1 MNRRHWITIT
11 VATIALCAL
20 AANYRIDVG
29 KVWKS
34 LELQPGCTV
43 LNRDGN
49 DIAAQLDTLDT
60 VTAADLTKIDGITDG
75 TAAANKALV
84 LGAAKE
90 IATIT
95 TATITTVNATDI
107 DAGASGTA
115 GTIDV
120 FPSTATSGKLAITA
134 ADSAGDTTTTI
145 VNASQA
151 GARTYTIPDAGG
163 NADFVMTAGA
173 QSLGGVKTF
182 TDAPLVGAIDA
193 ADSSLAVTGLAA
205 GSGGEITIVGG
216 AASTGDGG
224 AVSLTG
230 GQGSASAKKL
240 GGAVTCTA
248 GTGGTGQEGGIAS
261 LIGGTGGTNAHGGPA
276 LVTGGA
282 GDGTGN
288 AGDARVTGGPSG
300 NGLTGNGGAAVIMG
314 GEAKSTNGNG
324 GNANLIGGLA
334 AGTGN
339 GGSVNLTG
347 GGSAGGTGT
356 AGGVAIDA
364 GDPNGGTGAAV
375 TIGATNATNVALGRS
390 AGTVTV
396 AGGIRTSVG
405 VGAVAGTGVTLGSEA
420 GDGLYHQT
428 TITLTDVEIALTDEA
443 GVIAYGGLKI
453 YDLPVGA
460 IVVQAAVSDLDVTKS
475 SAGVNLDWDGD
486 FSLGTTTAGNDAD
499 LTTTEVDI
507 LAKTATPQAAAG
519 ATTANGGAATNGYLD
534 GTTTAGAAADVY
546 LNVLVDDADHDVTST
561 PCNLIF
567 NGTIKLTWF
576 VAGDY

>member
-43 LNRDGN
+43 INRDGN

-84 LGAAKE
+84 LGASKE

-95 TATITTVNATDI
+95 TATITNV

-115 GTIDV
+115 GTVDV
-120 FPSTATSGKLAITA
+120 FPSTASSGKLAITA

-145 VNASQA
+145 VNASQS

-163 NADFVMTAGA
+163 NADFVMAAGA
-173 QSLGGVKTF
+173 QTVNGIKTF
-182 TDAPLVGAIDA
+182 GSEPVVPGIHASDYTLDLIGKAGTTGVGGTAGIA
-193 ADSSLAVTGLAA
+193 GGYGGTNSAGGASGIAG
-205 GSGGEITIVGG
+205 GSGNGTGAGGIVY
-216 AASTGDGG
+216 
-224 AVSLTG
+224 LTG
-230 GQGSASAKKL
+230 GLSG
-240 GGAVTCTA
+240 GGA
-248 GTGGTGQEGGIAS
+248 
-261 LIGGTGGTNAHGGPA
+261 
-276 LVTGGA
+276 
-282 GDGTGN
+282 
-288 AGDARVTGGPSG
+288 
-300 NGLTGNGGAAVIMG
+300 TGNGGAAAVAG
-314 GEAKSTNGNG
+314 GSAISTDGNG
-324 GNANLIGGLA
+324 GA
-334 AGTGN
+334 AR
-339 GGSVNLTG
+339 LTG
-347 GGSAGGTGT
+347 GAASGTGTGGAATIEGGAAAGAGGT
-356 AGGVAIDA
+356 AGGATLDA
-364 GDPNGGTGAAV
+364 GAANGGTGAAV
-375 TIGATNATNVALGRS
+375 TIGGTNATNVALGRS

-405 VGAVAGTGVTLGSEA
+405 VGAVAGAGVTLGSEA

-486 FSLGTTTAGNDAD
+486 FSLGTVTAGNDAD
-499 LTTTEVDI
+499 LTGKEVDI

-561 PCNLIF
+561 PCSLIF

>member
-43 LNRDGN
+43 INRDGN

-95 TATITTVNATDI
+95 TATITTGNIATVNA
-107 DAGASGTA
+107 GT
-115 GTIDV
+115 
-120 FPSTATSGKLAITA
+120 L
-134 ADSAGDTTTTI
+134 
-145 VNASQA
+145 
-151 GARTYTIPDAGG
+151 
-163 NADFVMTAGA
+163 
-173 QSLGGVKTF
+173 
-182 TDAPLVGAIDA
+182 
-193 ADSSLAVTGLAA
+193 
-205 GSGGEITIVGG
+205 
-216 AASTGDGG
+216 
-224 AVSLTG
+224 
-230 GQGSASAKKL
+230 
-240 GGAVTCTA
+240 
-248 GTGGTGQEGGIAS
+248 
-261 LIGGTGGTNAHGGPA
+261 
-276 LVTGGA
+276 
-282 GDGTGN
+282 
-288 AGDARVTGGPSG
+288 
-300 NGLTGNGGAAVIMG
+300 
-314 GEAKSTNGNG
+314 
-324 GNANLIGGLA
+324 
-334 AGTGN
+334 
-339 GGSVNLTG
+339 
-347 GGSAGGTGT
+347 
-356 AGGVAIDA
+356 
-364 GDPNGGTGAAV
+364 
-375 TIGATNATNVALGRS
+375 
-390 AGTVTV
+390 TV

-428 TITLTDVEIALTDEA
+428 TITLTDVEIALTDEP

-475 SAGVNLDWDGD
+475 SAGVNVDWDGN
-486 FSLGTTTAGNDAD
+486 FSLGTVTAGNDAD
-499 LTTTEVDI
+499 LTGKEVDI

-561 PCNLIF
+561 PCSLIF

>member
-43 LNRDGN
+43 INRDGN

-95 TATITTVNATDI
+95 TATITTGNIATVNAI
-107 DAGASGTA
+107 NVDAGASGTA
-115 GTIDV
+115 GSLDV
-120 FPSTATSGKLAITA
+120 FPSTAASGKLAITA
-134 ADSAGDTTTTI
+134 ADSAGDTVTTI
-145 VNASQA
+145 TNASQA
-151 GARTYTIPDAGG
+151 DARTYTIPDAGG
-163 NADFVMTAGA
+163 NADFVLTAGA

-182 TDAPLVGAIDA
+182 T
-193 ADSSLAVTGLAA
+193 
-205 GSGGEITIVGG
+205 
-216 AASTGDGG
+216 
-224 AVSLTG
+224 
-230 GQGSASAKKL
+230 
-240 GGAVTCTA
+240 
-248 GTGGTGQEGGIAS
+248 GT
-261 LIGGTGGTNAHGGPA
+261 L
-276 LVTGGA
+276 
-282 GDGTGN
+282 
-288 AGDARVTGGPSG
+288 
-300 NGLTGNGGAAVIMG
+300 
-314 GEAKSTNGNG
+314 
-324 GNANLIGGLA
+324 
-334 AGTGN
+334 
-339 GGSVNLTG
+339 
-347 GGSAGGTGT
+347 
-356 AGGVAIDA
+356 
-364 GDPNGGTGAAV
+364 
-375 TIGATNATNVALGRS
+375 
-390 AGTVTV
+390 TV

-428 TITLTDVEIALTDEA
+428 TITLTDVEIALTDEP

-475 SAGVNLDWDGD
+475 SAGVNVDWDGN
-486 FSLGTTTAGNDAD
+486 FSLGTVTAGNDAD
-499 LTTTEVDI
+499 LTGKEVDI
-507 LAKTATPQAAAG
+507 LAKTAMPQAAAG

-561 PCNLIF
+561 PCSLIF

>member
-1 MNRRHWITIT
+1 MEQRSMNRRHWITIT

-43 LNRDGN
+43 INRDGN

-95 TATITTVNATDI
+95 TATITTGNIATVNATNV

-115 GTIDV
+115 GSLDV
-120 FPSTATSGKLAITA
+120 FPSTAASGKLAITA
-134 ADSAGDTTTTI
+134 ADSAGDTVTTI

-182 TDAPLVGAIDA
+182 TDAPLVPAITGSDA
-193 ADSSLAVTGLAA
+193 ALNVEGLPGSESA
-205 GSGGEITIVGG
+205 GGALYVGGGPGDGATDGGLCWLFGGTSGGG
-216 AASTGDGG
+216 A
-224 AVSLTG
+224 
-230 GQGSASAKKL
+230 
-240 GGAVTCTA
+240 
-248 GTGGTGQEGGIAS
+248 
-261 LIGGTGGTNAHGGPA
+261 
-276 LVTGGA
+276 
-282 GDGTGN
+282 
-288 AGDARVTGGPSG
+288 
-300 NGLTGNGGAAVIMG
+300 TGNGGATLVRGGNCASTDGNGGQLICRG
-314 GEAKSTNGNG
+314 GEATGTGGGGALDLLG
-324 GNANLIGGLA
+324 GNAGGA
-334 AGTGN
+334 
-339 GGSVNLTG
+339 
-347 GGSAGGTGT
+347 TGT
-356 AGGVAIDA
+356 AGAVTIDA
-364 GDPNGGTGAAV
+364 GDAAGGTAAAV
-375 TIGATNATNVALGRS
+375 TIGGTYASGVALGRS

-420 GDGLYHQT
+420 GDGLYHQS

-475 SAGVNLDWDGD
+475 SAGVNVDWDGD

-499 LTTTEVDI
+499 LTGKEVDI
-507 LAKTATPQAAAG
+507 LAKTATPTAAAG

-576 VAGDY
+576 NAGDY

>member
-43 LNRDGN
+43 INRDGN
-49 DIAAQLDTLDT
+49 DIASQLDVLDT
-60 VTAADLTKIDGITDG
+60 VAAADLTKIDGITDG

-145 VNASQA
+145 TNASQA

-163 NADFVMTAGA
+163 NADFVLTAGA

-182 TDAPLVGAIDA
+182 TDAPAVPAIDGS
-193 ADSSLAVTGLAA
+193 DSSLGISGKA
-205 GSGGEITIVGG
+205 GSAGAGGVV
-216 AASTGDGG
+216 A
-224 AVSLTG
+224 
-230 GQGSASAKKL
+230 
-240 GGAVTCTA
+240 
-248 GTGGTGQEGGIAS
+248 IA
-261 LIGGTGGTNAHGGPA
+261 
-276 LVTGGA
+276 GGA
-282 GDGTGN
+282 GDDTGAGGNATVSGGASGSGATGNGGQVIIQGGHALSTTGAGGKASVQAGNGSGTG
-288 AGDARVTGGPSG
+288 AGGQCFVYGGDSGTGA
-300 NGLTGNGGAAVIMG
+300 TGNGGAVDVKG
-314 GEAKSTNGNG
+314 GGASSTNGNG
-324 GNANLIGGLA
+324 GGAGLTGGAA
-334 AGTGN
+334 AGTG
-339 GGSVNLTG
+339 TG
-347 GGSAGGTGT
+347 GAATIAGGAAAGAGGT
-356 AGGVAIDA
+356 AGGATLDA
-364 GDPNGGTGAAV
+364 GAANGGTGAAV
-375 TIGATNATNVALGRS
+375 TIGGTNATNVSLGNS

-396 AGGIRTSVG
+396 AGGIRTSVN
-405 VGAVAGTGVTLGSEA
+405 VGAVAGAGVTLGSEA

-475 SAGVNLDWDGD
+475 SAGVNVDWDGN
-486 FSLGTTTAGNDAD
+486 FSLGTVTAGNDAD
-499 LTTTEVDI
+499 LTGKEVDI
-507 LAKTATPQAAAG
+507 LAKTATPTAAAG